1 LAASSTLVR
10 CRCCLNDLIM
20 PARTRFYYF
29 PVKAFAGNRLMK
41 KGILPMKTISDI
53 P

>member
-1 LAASSTLVR
+1 V
-10 CRCCLNDLIM
+10 
-20 PARTRFYYF
+20 PARAHFYYF
-29 PVKAFAGNRLMK
+29 PVKEFAGNRLMK